1 MEKPTRPQQKSK
13 MLLLVKHYL
22 EFVCTIKPRKLS
34 ETFRNIYKVEE
45 NKFVSTCYGSHY
57 MFLDKK
63 IIVVSMVTPENPLD
77 LKPIRNRV
85 RSVTGE
91 RVLGR
96 STRFVFETVIPIP
109 MCDPVLGLDMTH
121 SRLVKKDPPGLV
133 LNIFEPSVNPNLILK
148 FSEYSDG
155 FTCTFHVQST
165 GKCHVV
171 CDTSTCG
178 SSEDVCRKRLEPYFN
193 LF

>member
-1 MEKPTRPQQKSK
+1 

-22 EFVCTIKPRKLS
+22 EFVCNIKPSKLS
-34 ETFRNIYKVEE
+34 DKFRNIYEVEE
-45 NKFVSTCYGSHY
+45 NKFVSTCHGSHY

-63 IIVVSMVTPENPLD
+63 IIVVSMVTPENPLE
-77 LKPIRNRV
+77 LNPIRNRV

-109 MCDPVLGLDMTH
+109 MCHPVLGLDMTH
-121 SRLVKKDPPGLV
+121 FRLVKNDPPGLV

-155 FTCTFHVQST
+155 FTCTFHIQST

-171 CDTSTCG
+171 CDTSICG
-178 SSEDVCRKRLEPYFN
+178 SSEDVCRKRLESYFE
-193 LF
+193 LIHRD